1 MSWPLGHDIPS
12 ETEQAYP
19 INGNWLNHAQDNLN
33 FFGNWNTERWENESE
48 LELAKQIKTNLD
60 MIEYRKW
67 FYFIK
72 IFINYVTSMF
82 DLNYHIKLNKLLK
95 RITGVLDLHIAVIK
109 GYEKMQKRKINYIE
123 TASTI
128 WIFIMN
134 WK

>member
-1 MSWPLGHDIPS
+1 
-12 ETEQAYP
+12 
-19 INGNWLNHAQDNLN
+19 
-33 FFGNWNTERWENESE
+33 
-48 LELAKQIKTNLD
+48 
-60 MIEYRKW
+60 
-67 FYFIK
+67 
-72 IFINYVTSMF
+72 MF